1 MSALR
6 NIKKSRNKYLFPI
19 VMFLE
24 RRLNMHGKY
33 ESKVDGMSMGVGPL
47 NNSQVLVFLID

>member
-47 NNSQVLVFLID
+47 NIAKCWFF

>member
-1 MSALR
+1 MSALK
-6 NIKKSRNKYLFPI
+6 NIKKPRNKYLFPV

-33 ESKVDGMSMGVGPL
+33 ESKVDGMSIGVGLL
-47 NNSQVLVFLID
+47 NNS

>member
-1 MSALR
+1 
-6 NIKKSRNKYLFPI
+6 
-19 VMFLE
+19 MFLE

-33 ESKVDGMSMGVGPL
+33 ESKVDGMSIGVGLL